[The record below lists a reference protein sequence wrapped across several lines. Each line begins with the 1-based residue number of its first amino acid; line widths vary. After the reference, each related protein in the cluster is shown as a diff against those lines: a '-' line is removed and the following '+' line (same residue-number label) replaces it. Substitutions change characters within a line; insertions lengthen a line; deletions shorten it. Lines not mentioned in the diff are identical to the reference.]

1 MPIHEFWVEL
11 LPQFQDGYTFIYY
24 LLDTVTVLFIFRIFS
39 DTVCMIFGGRRGS
52 RW

>member
-11 LPQFQDGYTFIYY
+11 LPQFQEGYTFIYY
-24 LLDTVTVLFIFRIFS
+24 FLDVVTILFMFRIFT
-39 DTVCMIFGGRRGS
+39 DTVSLIMGGRRRN